1 MTDVLI
7 IGGGPAGVTAAL
19 YTARAGLKTAILYKD
34 HGALGKAAKIDNFYG
49 HMEISGETLVNNGLQ
64 QAKNVGID
72 IINEEAV
79 GITLNEDQT
88 LTVGTAAA
96 EYTTHAVVIATGAS
110 RATPQIKGLA
120 ELEGKGV
127 SYCAICDGFFHK
139 GKDVAVIGSS
149 AYALHEV
156 EDLLPIAKT
165 VTLLTNGVEPL
176 VKFPESVTVKTEK
189 ILEVTGQATMMGDVL
204 GGVTLEGGEAIP
216 LSGLF
221 VAIGVAGGTALARKL
236 GAVIENNAVTVDQQL
251 RTTVPGVWAAGD
263 CTGGLKQIVKAS
275 HEGAM
280 AGMDIVKTLKE
291 RAK

>member
-165 VTLLTNGVEPL
+165 VTLLTNGAEPL

-189 ILEVTGQATMMGDVL
+189 ILEITGQATMMGDVL